1 MSLSNAKS
9 VKTGK
14 VKQSKASKVMSVDMF
29 SIDTTTDDVPISK
42 PTVSSDDGTDPFSHG
57 SKSEKVTEMS
67 FSYVTKPDKVIA
79 SSKTSKEAK
88 AAVDVVSE
96 SEDNAPSSEASAKSG
111 KIVAKVVRA
120 MPTDSTTGAATNS
133 INAAENGVSVENAAV
148 VNGAGAFFVVLT
160 FAVVGAM
167 MA

>member
-67 FSYVTKPDKVIA
+67 FSYVTKSIA

-120 MPTDSTTGAATNS
+120 MPTDRTTGAATNS